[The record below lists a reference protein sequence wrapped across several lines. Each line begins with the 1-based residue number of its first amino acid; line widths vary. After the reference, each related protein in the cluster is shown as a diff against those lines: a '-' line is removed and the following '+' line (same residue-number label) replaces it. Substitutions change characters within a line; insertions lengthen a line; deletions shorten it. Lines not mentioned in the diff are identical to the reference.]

1 MILFN
6 TTHIET
12 YNYIIHHFLQLEIFE
27 GIETIDEID
36 DMDIGDRIENLL
48 PKYLFREQYQNCVK
62 VYRQLFY
69 WTADDFYHQMEA
81 FHELA
86 LYQFIDYM
94 ADLRNNMD
102 NFDELYFD
110 EKCHSLIRGS
120 AEADYKEDI
129 DNIPLQEVIE
139 FYYDV
144 FYYPDALFTDRDF
157 KVIPILYNRRVSGD
171 SSFEHYLGINI
182 DFYFDILSLDI
193 QKQYRTKAITLT
205 GQVSKMLQYIQERIQ
220 FGSLYK
226 LFWEKVEPVN
236 EEKIQIILENLM
248 DVYFYNQEID
258 ITREALLGTGQVDFK
273 LYRNYCEDEKILIEI
288 KKANNPHLKQGYEK
302 QLTEYMLSS
311 KYKNSFYLIACFTDK
326 EYERAIR
333 FIHEHIYTD
342 TIHCILIFLY

>member
-6 TTHIET
+6 TIHIET

-27 GIETIDEID
+27 DLETIDKMD
-36 DMDIGDRIENLL
+36 DMNIGDRIENLL

-69 WTADDFYHQMEA
+69 WTADDFYHQMEV
-81 FHELA
+81 FHELV

-94 ADLRNNMD
+94 ADLRNNID

-157 KVIPILYNRRVSGD
+157 KVILILYNRRVSGD

-182 DFYFDILSLDI
+182 DFYFDILSLDLLSTPMSKTMFI
-193 QKQYRTKAITLT
+193 VDELLPQGVNVLSGAAKIGKSWLKNSPQHKVPPAPVVRRLDYKMVNRKAVQHYFEEQLAPYPDLLTVVQIAEITGYSRNIVSQWCRTGRLKTFTHQPKIYIPKPWVLDFLLSEDYNSLVRKSQKHCAAIREILW
-205 GQVSKMLQYIQERIQ
+205 QERQ
-220 FGSLYK
+220 RDSPAG
-226 LFWEKVEPVN
+226 
-236 EEKIQIILENLM
+236 
-248 DVYFYNQEID
+248 
-258 ITREALLGTGQVDFK
+258 
-273 LYRNYCEDEKILIEI
+273 
-288 KKANNPHLKQGYEK
+288 KA
-302 QLTEYMLSS
+302 
-311 KYKNSFYLIACFTDK
+311 
-326 EYERAIR
+326 
-333 FIHEHIYTD
+333 
-342 TIHCILIFLY
+342 

>member
-6 TTHIET
+6 TIHIET
-12 YNYIIHHFLQLEIFE
+12 YNYIIHHFLQLEIFKDL
-27 GIETIDEID
+27 ETIDKMD
-36 DMDIGDRIENLL
+36 DMNIGDRIENLL

-69 WTADDFYHQMEA
+69 WTADDFYHQMEV
-81 FHELA
+81 FHELV

-94 ADLRNNMD
+94 ADLRNNID

-144 FYYPDALFTDRDF
+144 FYYPDALFTDIDF
-157 KVIPILYNRRVSGD
+157 KFIPILYNRRVSGD

-182 DFYFDILSLDI
+182 DFYFDILPLDI

-205 GQVSKMLQYIQERIQ
+205 DQISKMLQYIQERIQ

-226 LFWEKVEPVN
+226 LF
-236 EEKIQIILENLM
+236 
-248 DVYFYNQEID
+248 
-258 ITREALLGTGQVDFK
+258 
-273 LYRNYCEDEKILIEI
+273 
-288 KKANNPHLKQGYEK
+288 
-302 QLTEYMLSS
+302 
-311 KYKNSFYLIACFTDK
+311 
-326 EYERAIR
+326 
-333 FIHEHIYTD
+333 
-342 TIHCILIFLY
+342 